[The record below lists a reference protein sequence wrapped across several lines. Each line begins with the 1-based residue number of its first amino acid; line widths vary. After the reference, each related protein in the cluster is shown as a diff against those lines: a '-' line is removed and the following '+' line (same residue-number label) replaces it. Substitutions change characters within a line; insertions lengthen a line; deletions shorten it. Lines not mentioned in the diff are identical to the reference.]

1 MTAQFSSLP
10 GLFEPGLWR
19 QAGWFAVIYLTPRDA
34 SPTLGL
40 VFRNWDVAAA
50 IFTGWQ
56 HALGPT
62 DTEDVVRVT
71 IIERSR
77 TAPHGGPDYH
87 VHLSLDPGVVV
98 ETRRFVTE
106 KDQAATVPGRY
117 DAWLSVRGPTP
128 LARFKDAY
136 QTREAIPLGSRSDR
150 SRQPHR
156 ADVAPVDRQAT
167 SGAAAGRRHRCGE
180 RSGLRARVEVKDR
193 RGRAPESTL
202 SRVVSSD
209 SRSVSES
216 PYVRNSEDRHVP
228 DSIYRLVF
236 IQLLQRYRQQRGQA
250 ALNPE
255 KLARLDDRALFDL
268 VQASR
273 TRVPQGTWS
282 RHSRRRRA

>member
-19 QAGWFAVIYLTPRDA
+19 QAGWFAVTYLTPRDA

-62 DTEDVVRVT
+62 DTEDVVRVA

-98 ETRRFVTE
+98 ETRRVVTE
-106 KDQAATVPGRY
+106 KEQAATVPGRY

-136 QTREAIPLGSRSDR
+136 QRARRYLLVPGAIDRATRIELMSHLSIAKQRLVLRQAGDIAAVNDPDSGLGSR
-150 SRQPHR
+150 
-156 ADVAPVDRQAT
+156 
-167 SGAAAGRRHRCGE
+167 
-180 RSGLRARVEVKDR
+180 
-193 RGRAPESTL
+193 
-202 SRVVSSD
+202 
-209 SRSVSES
+209 
-216 PYVRNSEDRHVP
+216 
-228 DSIYRLVF
+228 
-236 IQLLQRYRQQRGQA
+236 
-250 ALNPE
+250 
-255 KLARLDDRALFDL
+255 
-268 VQASR
+268 
-273 TRVPQGTWS
+273 
-282 RHSRRRRA
+282 